1 VTDEDRVGAVTN
13 LVWNDL
19 VPRESIALVADL
31 VPPGVL
37 LSVREE
43 PAGPPPGLA
52 VADLVLASGRYRV
65 DADLLDAAPRLS
77 AVIKFGSGIEILDV
91 EELTR
96 RGIPVYNTLGAN
108 AIGVAEHAVALVL
121 SVMRHLTILDH
132 RVRRL
137 GHFDKWEYRHRS
149 RELAGRTVGIVGFG
163 AVGQAIASRLRGF
176 EVDVVAAGRR
186 EIDTDVLTRHGAR
199 QVELPDLLRGSDVII
214 LSVPLNDTT
223 RHLIDGPALATMR
236 PGAYLVNVARGEV
249 VDAQAVRD
257 ALRSGTLGGFATD
270 VFATEP
276 PERDDPLFAYDNV
289 VVTPHTAGATVETF
303 RRVVATAMDH
313 VARLQ
318 RGDEPD
324 PRFRVC

>member
-1 VTDEDRVGAVTN
+1 VTN
-13 LVWNDL
+13 LIWNDL
-19 VPRESIALVADL
+19 VPPESVALVTDL
-31 VPPGVL
+31 VPPGVRL
-37 LSVREE
+37 TVRDE
-43 PAGPPPGLA
+43 PAGPPPGIA
-52 VADLVLASGRYRV
+52 VADLILASGRYRV
-65 DADLLDAAPRLS
+65 DAGVLDAAPRVS

-91 EELTR
+91 EELER
-96 RGIPVYNTLGAN
+96 RRIPVYNTLGAN

-163 AVGQAIASRLRGF
+163 AVGQAIASRLSGF
-176 EVDVVAAGRR
+176 EVDVIAAGRR
-186 EIDTDVLTRHGAR
+186 DIDADVLARHGAR

-214 LSVPLNDTT
+214 LAVPLNGAT
-223 RHLIDGPALATMR
+223 RHLIDGPALAAMR

-276 PERDDPLFAYDNV
+276 PEPDDPLFAYDNV

-303 RRVVATAMDH
+303 RRVVAIAMDH